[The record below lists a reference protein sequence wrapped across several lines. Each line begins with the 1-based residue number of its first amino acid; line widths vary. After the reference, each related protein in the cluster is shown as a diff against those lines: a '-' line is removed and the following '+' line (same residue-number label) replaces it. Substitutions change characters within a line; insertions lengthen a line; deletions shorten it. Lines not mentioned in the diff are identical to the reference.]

1 MPYTIIKVESTP
13 NPNARKLL
21 VEPSPGSIRS
31 YFKADDAAD
40 DPLGCA
46 LFGVAGV
53 TNVLI
58 HTAFISICIAPG
70 TNWKTVIRSIEQL
83 LADFSEPGL

>member
-1 MPYTIIKVESTP
+1 MSFTITAIETTP

-31 YFKADDAAD
+31 FFKPEDARDDE
-40 DPLGCA
+40 LGRA
-46 LFGVAGV
+46 LFAIPGI

-58 HTAFISICIAPG
+58 HTGFISVCA
-70 TNWKTVIRSIEQL
+70 
-83 LADFSEPGL
+83 EPGSNWATLTKALKKTLVNLEPP